1 MLNVVNS
8 KYFQYYN
15 YNVVIFFKKIMLN
28 LLYFFYQFR
37 NILEFKVQILI
48 FKIYVIIIFQTGI
61 SKWVGKSGRKFE
73 PLTTMTAWR
82 TYIYVCKSWSN
93 QFTAQLARQ
102 QFPVEHAW
110 RKSLLENVQEKPS
123 RPNVREACMQ
133 LVHLQPAVR
142 DTLLYWYTAGKAFEK
157 ADVS

>member
-61 SKWVGKSGRKFE
+61 SK
-73 PLTTMTAWR
+73 
-82 TYIYVCKSWSN
+82 
-93 QFTAQLARQ
+93 
-102 QFPVEHAW
+102 
-110 RKSLLENVQEKPS
+110 
-123 RPNVREACMQ
+123 
-133 LVHLQPAVR
+133 
-142 DTLLYWYTAGKAFEK
+142 
-157 ADVS
+157 